1 MQTLMKI
8 LMIRLRRVEIHS
20 SLNCN
25 QLLAEATMK
34 LQRPDGTDFSGMEE
48 SDGAEDTAEE
58 YNAENDIEDIA
69 KEIVEYVLGNY

>member
-8 LMIRLRRVEIHS
+8 LVIRMRRVEIGN

-34 LQRPDGTDFSGMEE
+34 LQRPDGTYVTGMEE
-48 SDGAEDTAEE
+48 SDGAEDTAE
-58 YNAENDIEDIA
+58 
-69 KEIVEYVLGNY
+69 